1 MGSCTWWLAIA
12 LCFSA
17 LAASKGNGTT
27 EPPVMPFDEHDPP
40 VVTMFGEEDPPMV
53 TMFGEQDPP
62 LVTMF
67 DEEAKDDDENEVTE
81 DDEGDTELPSR
92 DFMDTNPTEVEG
104 EPIFEGDILLTQS
117 QWREIRERKGLNGES
132 SRWPEGSDGYP
143 LVPYLFTDSRLD
155 TDTIKKGMDHWMEH
169 TCIKFEETTNTNQ
182 PHLQYIYG
190 GGCYSYVGKLNRN
203 GQPVSIGSGCNYLGI
218 VAHEIGHAIGFY
230 HEQSRPDRDDYVVI
244 NYENIQ
250 DNRESNFNKYS
261 TSVINNQNILY
272 DYSSDMH
279 YGSTGFS
286 INGKTTISTKDH
298 LAQVLIGQRAGLS
311 HRDKHLANI
320 MYKCID
326 KWLAKCEEST
336 DPCQNGGYYGEACKC
351 VCPPGTSGSNCETET
366 GGYYDSLRNS
376 CTQKVTEEGTLTS
389 PNHPDN
395 YPSGPE
401 GQCVKWIQA
410 PECHVPKLT
419 FSAFELYG
427 KNPYC
432 SGNTCC
438 YFDALEIRTD
448 NLNYGEV
455 FCGTDIAPGR
465 SFTTTGQEMIL
476 YFRTRSNRYTGWSAD
491 LTFEKQEGC
500 EEPQTTEASAT
511 EEGSTVS
518 TTEAFSPQCTLEYY
532 NGVYYWSSPDFG
544 DENYPNSFTCGVTG
558 NADPAKYALDIKL
571 DTFKLQ
577 GEKDGECVDNLVLQL
592 ASGEIT
598 TLCGVKSGSTIT
610 SPTFNFQMQFT
621 SDEAI
626 TDQGFNISI
635 RIVAKKCNK
644 VLYPG
649 AGEKGTIT
657 ASRHERMCDY
667 RIVAPAGSEV
677 RIDEI
682 SPKILRSPNCR
693 RDWLTVNGR
702 SERMYPKET
711 SSKICGSSKLT
722 SPITST
728 SGEMYIAY
736 RGSRKS
742 QGFTLKY
749 TIV

>member
-17 LAASKGNGTT
+17 LAASK
-27 EPPVMPFDEHDPP
+27 
-40 VVTMFGEEDPPMV
+40 
-53 TMFGEQDPP
+53 
-62 LVTMF
+62 

-366 GGYYDSLRNS
+366 GGYY
-376 CTQKVTEEGTLTS
+376 
-389 PNHPDN
+389 
-395 YPSGPE
+395 

-558 NADPAKYALDIKL
+558 NADPMAQKTVLERLEWALGRFHANMYAYIQDPELFLNKKWTRRAACYIRSL
-571 DTFKLQ
+571 NAQETFFHHYSDQPHWDHVPAPPWIDKPWM
-577 GEKDGECVDNLVLQL
+577 
-592 ASGEIT
+592 IT
-598 TLCGVKSGSTIT
+598 T
-610 SPTFNFQMQFT
+610 
-621 SDEAI
+621 
-626 TDQGFNISI
+626 
-635 RIVAKKCNK
+635 
-644 VLYPG
+644 
-649 AGEKGTIT
+649 
-657 ASRHERMCDY
+657 
-667 RIVAPAGSEV
+667 
-677 RIDEI
+677 
-682 SPKILRSPNCR
+682 
-693 RDWLTVNGR
+693 
-702 SERMYPKET
+702 
-711 SSKICGSSKLT
+711 SKLT
-722 SPITST
+722 TKKNHHSARKLANETHQALFVQDDDSRTYEMCFTDGSVDPITKRAAAAFVHKT
-728 SGEMYIAY
+728 EAAHFRLPEEKVEG
-736 RGSRKS
+736 GC
-742 QGFTLKY
+742 QDT
-749 TIV
+749 